1 MTYDVQARGGE
12 WAATEVDKWANGEDI
27 GYTCLFSKD
36 GAALECFVY
45 LQAQGR
51 WAMQRVALPVDEAK
65 VRAGTR
71 RAMEKL
77 GRLITDE

>member
-1 MTYDVQARGGE
+1 
-12 WAATEVDKWANGEDI
+12 
-27 GYTCLFSKD
+27 
-36 GAALECFVY
+36 
-45 LQAQGR
+45 
-51 WAMQRVALPVDEAK
+51 MQRVALPVDEAK